1 MSWNNGYE
9 RKRFE
14 EKLRKKREEYKRQ
27 GMNDAQIE
35 EIEALDWEIFKS
47 DRRFFSHTQPLDYD
61 DDFENEA
68 RNPLLIHFVVS
79 LSDGMTHDYTDKTWW
94 ISEIEDE
101 KIVALLKKLTDE
113 ERTIISLLAFD
124 ECSQTEICEICGLS
138 KYAVHR
144 RVEGLRR
151 KFSRALQRKVG
162 DIND

>member
-14 EKLRKKREEYKRQ
+14 EKLRKQREEYKRQ

-68 RNPLLIHFVVS
+68 RNPYTSLICRQTKTA
-79 LSDGMTHDYTDKTWW
+79 MTDAGDNDTSV
-94 ISEIEDE
+94 IRGRAI
-101 KIVALLKKLTDE
+101 KKA
-113 ERTIISLLAFD
+113 R
-124 ECSQTEICEICGLS
+124 G
-138 KYAVHR
+138 
-144 RVEGLRR
+144 
-151 KFSRALQRKVG
+151 
-162 DIND
+162 

>member
-14 EKLRKKREEYKRQ
+14 EKLRKQGEEYKRQ

-35 EIEALDWEIFKS
+35 EIESLDWEIFKS

-101 KIVALLKKLTDE
+101 KIVYASFASSFLSAQMASNIFFAIRSSFQSPTM
-113 ERTIISLLAFD
+113 RIS
-124 ECSQTEICEICGLS
+124 Q
-138 KYAVHR
+138 
-144 RVEGLRR
+144 
-151 KFSRALQRKVG
+151 
-162 DIND
+162 